1 MSRRHCQSEEV
12 DWDMAGESCSEV
24 KMPLAGGTAQVQL
37 QSRRLAQSSRTP
49 GWFGCSRAQRAPGK
63 AGRICKP
70 MINSVQ
76 SPSLL
81 LQGSQGWGAAPVR
94 NWAAAIGAAAGEGR
108 AQSSLPVLKG
118 TRGLQLM
125 GNCF

>member
-1 MSRRHCQSEEV
+1 MSRRHCQREEV

-24 KMPLAGGTAQVQL
+24 KRPLAGGAAQVQL
-37 QSRRLAQSSRTP
+37 PSRRLARSTP
-49 GWFGCSRAQRAPGK
+49 GWFGCSRAQRVPGK

-70 MINSVQ
+70 MITSVQ

-81 LQGSQGWGAAPVR
+81 SAGSSTSGD
-94 NWAAAIGAAAGEGR
+94 WAAAMGAAAAGEGR

-118 TRGLQLM
+118 TRELQLL
-125 GNCF
+125 GNGF